1 MSLIT
6 EREPT
11 LLVNDADRRLTYR
24 WVVRRVDEDTDPA
37 TLVVNLK
44 IRHHGTSKE
53 YYAELRNETETD
65 RGIGIEKFGWND
77 PVWHRRQPVAR
88 YSRKSLRTFGEQ
100 TLAALRQ
107 ADISGQPLH
116 VDLTDISPAGDSS
129 DAPRQ
134 PRSAG
139 PAASRDR
146 THR

>member
-44 IRHHGTSKE
+44 IRHHGASKE

-65 RGIGIEKFGWND
+65 RGVGIEKFGWND
-77 PVWHRRQPVAR
+77 PVWHRRQPVPR
-88 YSRKSLRTFGEQ
+88 YFRKGLRAFAEQ

-107 ADISGQPLH
+107 ADTAGEPLH
-116 VDLTDISPAGDSS
+116 VDLLDTPPAD
-129 DAPRQ
+129 
-134 PRSAG
+134 
-139 PAASRDR
+139 AASD
-146 THR
+146 TSPPATAPVAGLPHGDQ

>member
-44 IRHHGTSKE
+44 IRHHGPSKE

-77 PVWHRRQPVAR
+77 PVWHRRKPVAR
-88 YSRKSLRTFGEQ
+88 YSRKGLRAFAEQ
-100 TLAALRQ
+100 TLAALRL
-107 ADISGQPLH
+107 ADAAGEPLH
-116 VDLTDISPAGDSS
+116 VDLVETP
-129 DAPRQ
+129 
-134 PRSAG
+134 
-139 PAASRDR
+139 PAADASD
-146 THR
+146 TFPPATAPADGLSHGAQ